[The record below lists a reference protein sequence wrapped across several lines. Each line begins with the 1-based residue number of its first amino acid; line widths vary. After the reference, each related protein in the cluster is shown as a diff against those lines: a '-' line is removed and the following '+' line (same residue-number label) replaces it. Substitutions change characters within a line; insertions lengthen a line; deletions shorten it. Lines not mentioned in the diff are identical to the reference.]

1 MLWSIDTTHSLCL
14 CVWVCVSK
22 FLFLIGII
30 CYESES
36 EVTQLCL
43 TLCHPMDCS
52 LPVSSVHG
60 IFQARTLEWVAII
73 FSRRS
78 SQPRDWSQVSHIVG
92 RRFTIWATRKVDDR
106 EKKSE
111 NKRDKNE
118 RQIHCSLRLF
128 LGLMLQRQPLLCGS
142 DKMCLPNLS
151 EFIMI
156 KTHLTLCYKIW
167 KIPLLPFMLFPHFHG
182 FSKYLFVKF
191 P

>member
-60 IFQARTLEWVAII
+60 IFQARTLEWVAIT

-78 SQPRDWSQVSHIVG
+78 SQPRDWSRLPHCRQTLYHLSHQG
-92 RRFTIWATRKVDDR
+92 S
-106 EKKSE
+106 KSVMTHP
-111 NKRDKNE
+111 NKL
-118 RQIHCSLRLF
+118 ILTWLP
-128 LGLMLQRQPLLCGS
+128 LQRFCLHVRLHSKVVRVKTSTYQFWPVWVHVSNSNS
-142 DKMCLPNLS
+142 DLALVR
-151 EFIMI
+151 ERY
-156 KTHLTLCYKIW
+156 LTNYKRRKLISW
-167 KIPLLPFMLFPHFHG
+167 M
-182 FSKYLFVKF
+182 
-191 P
+191 